1 MNRVKKAITLVE
13 IIVSAMLLASA
24 LAGIVATFVS
34 TRRMVGRG
42 TERVTAANL
51 AREKLNGLYA
61 AVRADE
67 WNAATNDY
75 INANDL
81 NEGVTNTDNI
91 VVDNITYS
99 VSYDVQNSAMA
110 IPGITPAENYKYKVA
125 NLTVDFIVP
134 G

>member
-1 MNRVKKAITLVE
+1 MSKKVKKAITLVE

-51 AREKLNGLYA
+51 AREKLNGLYSS
-61 AVRADE
+61 VRADQWE
-67 WNAATNDY
+67 PSSFNDY
-75 INANDL
+75 LGSSEL
-81 NEGVTNTDNI
+81 NEGVTHSSSVT
-91 VVDNITYS
+91 VDNVVYDID
-99 VSYDVQNSAMA
+99 YDVADGHPL
-110 IPGITPAENYKYKVA
+110 PGGGGNYDYKVA
-125 NLTVDFIVP
+125 NLSVEFIVS